1 LVREG
6 LRLDEVDTLGGA
18 GSKRFTLGRAEG
30 QIDCARDRIA
40 IILASAE
47 AKRKNLGRDR
57 IVFVMLTV
65 YAEIHG
71 VPFND

>member
-1 LVREG
+1 MGEG
-6 LRLDEVDTLGGA
+6 LRLDEVDAFFGA
-18 GSKRFTLGRAEG
+18 GSKRFTLGRAER

-57 IVFVMLTV
+57 IVFVMLTI
-65 YAEIHG
+65 YAEVHDL
-71 VPFND
+71 PFND